1 MKRVLVI
8 NSMVAHSHVG
18 ITAQL
23 PVFTQAGIEA
33 TVLPCGLFSAN
44 LAFPQT
50 AVSDASQWLI
60 AALKQYERMAV
71 SFDGIC
77 IGMLGKKEVIFSLL
91 PYLHLHASAIKVID
105 PVFADHGVY
114 YRGFDETYVQALSQ
128 LIPYFDVMTPN
139 MSEACFLMGENPKE
153 LFAWQTLLKKMAGRF
168 QIQVVITGVQLDEDQ
183 SHLYILYGDEKQAQT
198 IKIPKEQDYCG
209 AGDVFSALLCR
220 ELIEGKRMGEAVAS
234 AVFTLQGLFADALKK
249 HRDPL
254 MGLPL
259 YEKAPFLD
267 EG

>member
-77 IGMLGKKEVIFSLL
+77 IGML
-91 PYLHLHASAIKVID
+91 
-105 PVFADHGVY
+105 
-114 YRGFDETYVQALSQ
+114 
-128 LIPYFDVMTPN
+128 
-139 MSEACFLMGENPKE
+139 
-153 LFAWQTLLKKMAGRF
+153 
-168 QIQVVITGVQLDEDQ
+168 
-183 SHLYILYGDEKQAQT
+183 EK
-198 IKIPKEQDYCG
+198 
-209 AGDVFSALLCR
+209 
-220 ELIEGKRMGEAVAS
+220 
-234 AVFTLQGLFADALKK
+234 
-249 HRDPL
+249 
-254 MGLPL
+254 
-259 YEKAPFLD
+259 
-267 EG
+267 